1 MSKAVKQS
9 SLMTA
14 LLPSFILY
22 TSTIILVALTRGDLG
37 ATVKYWE
44 FMVPLTAVIS
54 LISGW
59 GVAYSRNASR
69 FTYLIKQIL
78 HWGVLMGLLWL
89 LQTQGI
95 ATALSGKYTLVLL
108 YLLSMTV
115 IFAAF
120 YLDTKQLFFG
130 AFLAFCAYL
139 MAAPANVAILKP
151 IGEMLRIADA
161 QSQPLT
167 MIAVVGLIAFA
178 LNAVFVMGT
187 RSAVIAKRARLA
199 AA

>member
-22 TSTIILVALTRGDLG
+22 ASTVILVALTRGDLG
-37 ATVKYWE
+37 GTVKYWE

-59 GVAYSRNASR
+59 GVTYARNNSR
-69 FTYLIKQIL
+69 FMYLIKQIL
-78 HWGVLMGLLWL
+78 HWGVLMGVLWL
-89 LQTQGI
+89 LQTQGV

-108 YLLSMTV
+108 SLLSMTV

-120 YLDTKQLFFG
+120 YLDTKQIFFG
-130 AFLAFCAYL
+130 TFLAFCTYL

-151 IGEMLRIADA
+151 IGDMLRIADA
-161 QSQPLT
+161 QSQPL
-167 MIAVVGLIAFA
+167 MMVAVIGLIAFA
-178 LNAVFVMGT
+178 VNAVFVMGT
-187 RSAVIAKRARLA
+187 RNAVIAKRARLTK
-199 AA
+199 

>member
-1 MSKAVKQS
+1 
-9 SLMTA
+9 MTA

-22 TSTIILVALTRGDLG
+22 ASTVILVALTRGDLG
-37 ATVKYWE
+37 GTTKYWE

-54 LISGW
+54 LMSGW
-59 GVAYSRNASR
+59 GVAYARNNSRLM
-69 FTYLIKQIL
+69 YLIKQIL

-89 LQTQGI
+89 LQTQGVVTTLG
-95 ATALSGKYTLVLL
+95 AKYTLVLL

-120 YLDTKQLFFG
+120 YLDTKQIFFG
-130 AFLAFCAYL
+130 TFLAFCTYL

-151 IGEMLRIADA
+151 IGDMLRITDA

-167 MIAVVGLIAFA
+167 MIAVVGLIGFA

-187 RSAVIAKRARLA
+187 RSAVISKRARLSA
-199 AA
+199 A